1 MKKLLKSEVCESMN
15 WTAPRTLHSCKSD
28 HTGSNSGQD
37 HKACKEFSDEA
48 WHPMKHG
55 CVSRLGCGC
64 GCGCGTRQ
72 FLKKVGAGAAGL
84 GD

>member
-1 MKKLLKSEVCESMN
+1 MGGIAEQKKMCIAFGIVKNNELV
-15 WTAPRTLHSCKSD
+15 
-28 HTGSNSGQD
+28 SN
-37 HKACKEFSDEA
+37 
-48 WHPMKHG
+48 PMKHG
-55 CVSRLGCGC
+55 CVSGL